1 MEKLLLSAKE
11 RKRLS
16 ALAAVKAG
24 TLTLIKAAELMD
36 LCYRQAKRVWAR
48 YQKQGDAG
56 LGHRSRGRAGPR
68 RKKESLRKKVLR
80 RYGERYAGFGPTL
93 AAEHLAREGLSVD
106 HETLRRWLL
115 AEGAHTVR
123 RRRQAHRAWR
133 PRKEHRGELVQ
144 MDGSHHDWFE
154 GRRAPAVLMVMI
166 DDADNWTWARFFEE
180 ETTRASYD
188 TFERYVQKRRLPCA
202 LYVDRDSI
210 YRTDAAPSV
219 EQQVRGEEPLTQF
232 GRAMKTLGV
241 KIICAH
247 SPQAKGRVERRNG
260 VFQDRLVKEMRLENI
275 CDLESANEFLD
286 KEFLP
291 ALNRKFVV
299 KPARELDLHRPVP
312 RDLYDVLS
320 WEAERHVQRDWTV
333 VWERRWVQIDRAHE
347 RLCLAGKKVRV
358 RERRDGRLQ
367 VWWRGEKLKVREL
380 AARPLREKRPTT
392 SRAARVG
399 TPPMAEHPWRRFGAA
414 TGPDYWKGVRAA
426 GRAARRA
433 LAAADSV
440 RPSLRSGLP
449 TSAAAKAKN
458 NRKGTFLAS

>member
-1 MEKLLLSAKE
+1 MSV
-11 RKRLS
+11 
-16 ALAAVKAG
+16 LAAVKAG
-24 TLTLIKAAELMD
+24 TLLLVKAAELIP
-36 LCYRQAKRVWAR
+36 LSYRQAKRVWAR

-56 LGHRSRGRAGPR
+56 LVHRSRGRAGPR
-68 RKKESLRKKVLR
+68 RKQESLRKKVLR
-80 RYGERYAGFGPTL
+80 RSGERYADFGPTL
-93 AAEHLAREGLSVD
+93 AAEHLAREGLVVD
-106 HETLRRWLL
+106 HETLRRWRMD
-115 AEGAHTVR
+115 EGTHTVR

-154 GRRAPAVLMVMI
+154 GRREPAVLMVMI
-166 DDADNWTWARFFEE
+166 DDADNWTGARFFEE

-188 TFERYVQKRRLPCA
+188 TFERYTKKRRLPCA

-210 YRTDAAPSV
+210 YRTDATPSV
-219 EQQVRGEEPLTQF
+219 EQQLRGEEPLTQF

-247 SPQAKGRVERRNG
+247 SPQAKGRVERRHA

-275 CDLESANEFLD
+275 CDLGSANEFLEQ
-286 KEFLP
+286 KFLP

-299 KPARELDLHRPVP
+299 KPAQELDLHRPVP

-320 WEAERHVQRDWTV
+320 WEAQRQVQRDWTV

-347 RLCLAGKKVRV
+347 RLCLAGKKVTL

-380 AARPLREKRPTT
+380 AARPAREQRPPT
-392 SRAARVG
+392 AKPARVVK
-399 TPPMAEHPWRRFGAA
+399 PPAAEHPWRRFGAA
-414 TGPDYWKGVRAA
+414 SGRDYWKGVRAA
-426 GRAARRA
+426 GVAARRA

-440 RPSLRSGLP
+440 RPSLRSGLT
-449 TSAAAKAKN
+449 TSAAAKATN
-458 NRKGTFLAS
+458 NRKRTFLAS